1 MNMRVKIDLPQN
13 HRKELD
19 GEILSQVSECI
30 EDLLTNWSG
39 DKTDPTSWTMEVSND
54 GIEVHRVEPS
64 IPPKLRLVTT
74 H

>member
-19 GEILSQVSECI
+19 EDILSQVSDCI
-30 EDLLTNWSG
+30 EDLLTNWNG
-39 DKTDPTSWTMEVSND
+39 DKIESTSWMMDVSNE
-54 GIEVHRVEPS
+54 GIDVRRVEPS
-64 IPPKLRLVTT
+64 IAPKLQLVTK